1 MATFKGF
8 STVNRNGPPFNL
20 EDLELVKQDILNQ
33 LKTSKG
39 ERVMLPEFGSIIHD
53 LLMEPLT
60 EATIGFVKDDVTDIV
75 NQDPRVNLL
84 NLNVSAMDNTLRCE
98 IHLEYKPD
106 LTEDI
111 LVAEFESTTGI
122 SLSSSG
128 VESAQGTTTY

>member
-8 STVNRNGPPFNL
+8 STVDRKGPPYNL
-20 EDLELVKQDILNQ
+20 EDLALVKQDILNQ

-39 ERVMLPEFGSIIHD
+39 ERVMLPEFGSVIPD

-106 LTEDI
+106 LTEDV

-122 SLSSSG
+122 SLNSG
-128 VESAQGTTTY
+128 GVDSTQGTTY